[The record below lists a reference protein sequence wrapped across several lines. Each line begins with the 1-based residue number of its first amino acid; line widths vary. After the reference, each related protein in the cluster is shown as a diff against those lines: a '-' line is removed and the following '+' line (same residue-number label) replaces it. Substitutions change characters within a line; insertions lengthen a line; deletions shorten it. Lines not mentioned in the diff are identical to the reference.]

1 MGFQQMETAT
11 KPVAPAMTVVEV
23 EPLLDERDIA
33 KITKRSLAS
42 IRRDRLMRKG
52 VPFIRIGSSVRY
64 RPDALRDFLGSCVVG
79 GTQRT
84 EAA

>member
-1 MGFQQMETAT
+1 MEIGT
-11 KPVAPAMTVVEV
+11 KTVARTMTGVDV

-42 IRRDRLMRKG
+42 VRRDRLMRKG

-64 RPDALRDFLGSCVVG
+64 RPDALRTFLGSCEVG
-79 GTQRT
+79 GSGQT